1 MALTAKS
8 GSKGTTARSEVIKP
22 RMTFHSTG
30 PSPQIRCTNCA
41 RPYEAQGVPYLC
53 PACGGV
59 YDFDGPPVF
68 SPGSQEL
75 DQPGM
80 WRYRKTFSLPA
91 NAPVVSLGEG
101 STPLITQPLQ
111 DKTIWLKLESLNPTG
126 SYKDRGSAVLL
137 SQLAARGV
145 QQAVEDSSGNAGAS
159 FAAYAA
165 RAGLGARVYVPESAS
180 GPKRGQIEAYGAQL
194 AAVQGPRSAA
204 AEAVLADV
212 QQGAVYASH
221 AYLPFGL
228 AGVATIAYEIYE
240 QLGANG
246 LSAGSVVA
254 PVGHGGL
261 LLGLMRGF
269 EALSRAGLIKKE
281 PYYAGVQARA
291 CAPVWAGYTGG
302 LAVDLPVEEGTTTAE
317 GVRVRRPVRGQAIL
331 NRIGGNQWRSKG
343 CMLAVDEADI
353 LPAYHELARSGVH
366 VEPTSA
372 LVWAALKNNLDRFPE
387 PVVLILSGAGLKYL

>member
-1 MALTAKS
+1 MKS
-8 GSKGTTARSEVIKP
+8 GLKGITTRSKAIEP
-22 RMTFHSTG
+22 RMTSHSTHKG
-30 PSPQIRCTNCA
+30 PQIRCTNCA
-41 RPYEAQGVPYLC
+41 RPYEMQGVPYLC

-68 SPGSQEL
+68 FPGSLEPG
-75 DQPGM
+75 QPGM
-80 WRYRKTFSLPA
+80 WRYRHAFGLPE

-101 STPLITQPLQ
+101 STPLIPQQLQ
-111 DKTIWLKLESLNPTG
+111 GKTIWLKLESLNPTG
-126 SYKDRGSAVLL
+126 SYKDRGSVVLL

-165 RAGLGARVYVPESAS
+165 RTGINARVYVPESAS
-180 GPKRGQIEAYGAQL
+180 GPKRGQIEAYGAEL
-194 AAVQGPRSAA
+194 VAVQGPRSAA

-212 QQGAVYASH
+212 RQGAVYASH

-228 AGVATIAYEIYE
+228 AGIATIAYEIYE

-246 LSAGSVVA
+246 LSAGSVIA

-269 EALSRAGLIKKE
+269 EALARAGLIEKE

-291 CAPVWAGYTGG
+291 CAPVWAGYTEGM
-302 LAVDLPVEEGTTTAE
+302 AADMPVEEGTTAAE
-317 GVRVRRPVRGQAIL
+317 GVRVSRPVRARAIL
-331 NRIGGNQWRSKG
+331 NRIGGKQGRSKG
-343 CMLAVDEADI
+343 CILAVDEADI

-372 LVWAALKNNLDRFPE
+372 LVWAALKNNLDQFPE